1 MALKLLAPLAI
12 AVGGSLI
19 SSLLFPSRK
28 DTKGP
33 ERQNFSD
40 AGIGPINWGVG
51 TFWCTPRVI
60 AQSEVRES
68 GKGKQRNKK
77 GGGKPRCDVVLLI
90 CKGPIQGV
98 TRIIANGKVVFD
110 IRPGNNRNYL
120 DGLTSS
126 WTILD
131 GNQTTINPVLT
142 SIVGSS
148 TAASLN
154 GWALLILEDL
164 QLKDSGGS
172 VPAFEVEVMRYPAE
186 EPDLSGGA
194 SQGVAGAYIELD
206 ADPTAVGSAVPF
218 TALDTGSAA
227 SSVGQIF
234 LSPGSV
240 NSILRLNL
248 PAQSGAY
255 SLTRLWRTG
264 VEIPAGLISGVFT
277 ASPSLSSRSFTT
289 LTSGADTRTFNRQH
303 VPSQGGRYYV
313 NGNLSQGYTAS
324 GTLVTIPYDFNLPGE
339 VAISIRVDG
348 SASLPGASGYVTFQA
363 HSIGFVL
370 TPVIP
375 LIRIQAGTAGTVIA
389 PSVPTGVIPRP
400 GISFAQ
406 SVVNVGAFLQGVQSM
421 TLTGSVTRPFYYQW
435 VFDSGVTIAPPFS
448 LGYRGTIIRALTGI
462 SSFNFGVKRAQVFLK
477 QGNRFFKPRYN
488 STSTPNGTGTI
499 INWYG
504 TFEAFTRTGNIFTS
518 ASGSFSTSQPAE
530 LVHVIRWA
538 SEDAPPISGPGS
550 EQVSSAVR
558 PEEQVHLYQGGLS
571 TFVRQSAYFSPLPKT
586 VSVKVVQCQ
595 DGLERIYNYTT
606 SGRVYGARIEFR
618 QGAGITNVA
627 GDIALEAEGRIS
639 VHTSTG
645 TFPITPYLPALGA
658 WYDRGN
664 QVTPGTWEVARPL
677 EIAPYCVWDEAL
689 DGEVYQI
696 EPSTLPGDYYP
707 VPSVQSR
714 LPLLANALH
723 NQPLSLDD
731 ITTQLLTDF
740 PESVGQWYSQIE
752 NAVDPRATGESLFY
766 GWTIDG
772 QGSVFDSYSRL
783 LASLGIDL
791 VDNYGDLS
799 YVSDNNRTLTQIQED
814 WISRKYNDETGAEEP
829 FYTYEIMPETVSP
842 DEIRL
847 MFRDAGRDGEE
858 SLAYY
863 RSPLFSEAQNSET
876 ISTNAVMAFATAQTL
891 AFRLFARTATRGKK
905 YTVRLNY
912 KAFGSIDIGSLIRFS
927 IVDSDRPIWDVASQ
941 AIRIDQPGWVINRTV
956 TLLVSEIVIDENFNM
971 EVIGYE
977 FLTNSLPQP
986 TINPGDLTSP
996 PDGLPNS
1003 VLMRARVVDVPIWDG
1018 STNTLQRHHQ
1028 AIILSPGTD
1037 VVPSNESAVSTLGG
1051 PYEIINSD
1059 TPGDLIRTGTFTGGN
1074 PILGVID
1081 EGSVLTF
1088 SGVIGDNFGSVSEAL
1103 FLAGQGTWL
1112 QVGTEAIRARNVVW
1126 NGTAWVASY
1135 LLRGLLGT
1143 AFQTSGQ
1150 VTVLSKLKIKDDTS
1164 QDLGVTRD
1172 IRTYAGIQ
1180 SITSTPAAPFTQSGF
1195 TATPYL
1201 PKNLG
1206 SDRQPNGDRILHW
1219 QGHGLSNGVA
1229 VNGQKPLNISI
1240 GQSYDIELIGAPGAF
1255 TASAQNLTLS
1265 SAQLSTATGFRVRQ
1279 RGDFALISGWTT
1291 FTW

>member
-12 AVGGSLI
+12 AIGGSLI

-77 GGGKPRCDVVLLI
+77 GGGKPRCDVVMVI
-90 CKGPIQGV
+90 CKGTIQGV
-98 TRIIANGKVVFD
+98 TRILANGKVMFD

-126 WTILD
+126 WTVLD
-131 GNQTTINPVLT
+131 GTQTSINPVLT
-142 SIVGSS
+142 SIVGAS

-154 GWALLILEDL
+154 GWSLLVLEDL

-186 EPDLSGGA
+186 QLDLSGGTNLTSA
-194 SQGVAGAYIELD
+194 TAYLEID
-206 ADPTAVGSAVPF
+206 DDPTAVGAAVPF
-218 TALDTGSAA
+218 TALNSGVAA
-227 SSVGQIF
+227 GSVGQIF
-234 LSPGSV
+234 QPTAGFPSF
-240 NSILRLNL
+240 LRIDF
-248 PAQSGAY
+248 PTQSGSY
-255 SLTRLWRTG
+255 TLTRLWRTG
-264 VEIPAGLISGVFT
+264 VDIPAGLIPGVFSAT
-277 ASPSLSSRSFTT
+277 PLLQPILNIV
-289 LTSGADTRTFNRQH
+289 LTSSGSVNRAFTVRH
-303 VPSQGGRYYV
+303 VPLQGGRYYV
-313 NGNLSQGYTAS
+313 NNNLNQGYTA
-324 GTLVTIPYDFNLPGE
+324 GGLLVSIPYDFNLPGE
-339 VAISIRVDG
+339 VAISVQITGTGSPGAAGYITIQAARLGFFVTPINPLVALPSG
-348 SASLPGASGYVTFQA
+348 SAGS
-363 HSIGFVL
+363 VL
-370 TPVIP
+370 
-375 LIRIQAGTAGTVIA
+375 A
-389 PSVPTGVIPRP
+389 PSVPTAVIPTT
-400 GISFAQ
+400 GFTFSQ
-406 SVVNVGAFLQGVQSM
+406 SVVPFGSL
-421 TLTGSVTRPFYYQW
+421 LTGRQSITLASGTTPAPFYYRW
-435 VFDSGVTIAPPFS
+435 VFQSGTTIAPPFQ
-448 LGYRGTIIRALTGI
+448 LGYQGTVIDLNSGTL
-462 SSFNFGVKRAQVFLK
+462 SPTFGVIRSQVYLK
-477 QGNRFFKPRYN
+477 QGNIHFKPGYH
-488 STSTPNGTGTI
+488 STKFGTLI
-499 INWYG
+499 DWYG
-504 TFEAFTRTGNIFTS
+504 AFEAFTRSGNTFTPTTGTFN
-518 ASGSFSTSQPAE
+518 TSQAAE
-530 LVHVIRWA
+530 LVHLIRWTSNSDA
-538 SEDAPPISGPGS
+538 SFIGPQTDRVDTAMVPG
-550 EQVSSAVR
+550 A
-558 PEEQVHLYQGGLS
+558 QVHLYQGGLS
-571 TFVRQSAYFSPLPKT
+571 SLVRQSAYFSPLSKT

-606 SGRVYGARIEFR
+606 SDRVYGALIDFQ
-618 QGAGITNVA
+618 QGAGITNLA
-627 GDIALEAEGRIS
+627 GDVALEAEGRIS

-645 TFPITPYLPALGA
+645 TYPITPYLPELGA

-664 QVTPGTWEVARPL
+664 EVTPGTWEIARPL
-677 EIAPYCVWDEAL
+677 EIAPYFVWDEAL

-696 EPSTLPGDYYP
+696 EPSTLSGDYYP

-723 NQPLSLDD
+723 NQPLSLGD
-731 ITTQLLTDF
+731 ITTQLLGDF
-740 PESVGQWYSQIE
+740 PESVGQWYSQIQ
-752 NAVDPRATGESLFY
+752 NAVDPRVSGEDLFY

-772 QGSVFDSYSRL
+772 QGSIFDSYSRL

-791 VDNYGDLS
+791 VDNYGELS
-799 YVSDNNRTLTQIQED
+799 YVSDNSRNLTDIQDD

-863 RSPLFSEAQNSET
+863 RSPLFSESQNSET

-912 KAFGSIDIGSLIRFS
+912 RAFGSIDIGSLIRFR
-927 IVDSDRPIWDVASQ
+927 IVDSDRPIWDVVNEE
-941 AIRIDQPGWVINRTV
+941 IRIDRPGWFINRTV
-956 TLLVSEIVIDENFNM
+956 TLLVSEVVIDENFNM
-971 EVIGYE
+971 EIVGYE
-977 FLTNSLPQP
+977 YLTNALPQP

-996 PDGLPNS
+996 PDGLPDT
-1003 VLMRARVVDVPIWDG
+1003 VLMRSRVVDVPIWDG
-1018 STNTLQRHHQ
+1018 STNTLQKHHQ
-1028 AIILSPGTD
+1028 AIILAPGTD

-1051 PYEIINSD
+1051 PYDIVNSD
-1059 TPGDLIRTGTFTGGN
+1059 TPGDLVRNGTFAGGS

-1112 QVGTEAIRARNVVW
+1112 QVGLEVIRARNVVW
-1126 NGTAWVASY
+1126 NGSAWEASY
-1135 LLRGLLGT
+1135 MLRGLLGT
-1143 AFQTSGQ
+1143 GFQPFGQ
-1150 VTVLSKLKIKDDTS
+1150 VTVLSKLKSKNDTS

-1180 SITSTPAAPFTQSGF
+1180 SISSTPAAPFTQAGF

-1201 PKNLG
+1201 PRNLG
-1206 SDRQPNGDRILHW
+1206 SDLQPNGDRILYW
-1219 QGHGLSNGVA
+1219 QGHGLANGVA
-1229 VNGQKPLNISI
+1229 VNGQKPLNVAI
-1240 GQSYDIELIGAPGAF
+1240 GQSYDIELIGAPGVF
-1255 TASAQNLTLS
+1255 TASSQNLTLS

-1279 RGDFALISGWTT
+1279 RGDFALIGGWTT

>member
-60 AQSEVRES
+60 AQSDIRES

-77 GGGKPRCDVVLLI
+77 GGGKPRCDVVMVI
-90 CKGPIQGV
+90 CKGPIQGA
-98 TRIIANGKVVFD
+98 TRILANGKVVFD

-131 GNQTTINPVLT
+131 GTQTAISPVLT
-142 SIVGSS
+142 SIVGAS

-154 GWALLILEDL
+154 GWALLVMEDL

-172 VPAFEVEVMRYPAE
+172 VPTFEMEIMRYPAE
-186 EPDLSGGA
+186 ELDLSGGIP
-194 SQGVAGAYIELD
+194 QGQTGAYIELD
-206 ADPTAVGSAVPF
+206 ADPTAIGSAVPF
-218 TALDTGSAA
+218 TALDTGASA
-227 SSVGQIF
+227 SLVGQIF
-234 LSPGSV
+234 LSPGSI
-240 NSILRLNL
+240 NSFFRLDL
-248 PAQSGAY
+248 PAQAGTY

-264 VEIPAGLISGVFT
+264 VEIPAGLISGVFNALPT
-277 ASPSLSSRSFTT
+277 LLFREFTT
-289 LTSGADTRTFNRQH
+289 LTSGGAFNRTISVRH
-303 VPSQGGRYYV
+303 APLQGGRYYF
-313 NGNLSQGYTAS
+313 NGDLTQGYTAG
-324 GTLVTIPYDFNLPGE
+324 GTLVTTPYDFNLPGE
-339 VAISIRVDG
+339 VAISLTVGGFG
-348 SASLPGASGYVTFQA
+348 SSGDPGYVTFQT
-363 HSIGFVL
+363 HLVGFIL
-370 TPVIP
+370 NPVNP
-375 LIRIQAGTAGTVIA
+375 LIRIQAGISGTVLPPSA
-389 PSVPTGVIPRP
+389 PTPVISTPGLSFTPSIINTGP
-400 GISFAQ
+400 F
-406 SVVNVGAFLQGVQSM
+406 
-421 TLTGSVTRPFYYQW
+421 LTGQQSIILTGAVTPPFYYRW
-435 VFDSGVTIAPPFS
+435 VFDSGVTVDPPVS
-448 LGYRGTIIRALTGI
+448 LGYRGTVIRAITGI
-462 SSFNFGVKRAQVFLK
+462 SSFNFGVRRAQVYLK
-477 QGNRFFKPRYN
+477 QGSLHFLPRYN
-488 STSTPNGTGTI
+488 ATTAGTVIDWFGA
-499 INWYG
+499 
-504 TFEAFTRTGNIFTS
+504 FEAFTRSGNTFTPSSGTFNTG
-518 ASGSFSTSQPAE
+518 QPAE

-538 SEDAPPISGPGS
+538 SEEVNSMPGPGG
-550 EQVSSAVR
+550 EQVTAAVR
-558 PEEQVHLYQGGLS
+558 PEDQVHLYQGGLS
-571 TFVRQSAYFSPLPKT
+571 SFVHQSAYFSPLPKT

-606 SGRVYGARIEFR
+606 SDRVYGARIEFQ
-618 QGAGITNVA
+618 QGAGITNLA
-627 GDIALEAEGRIS
+627 GDVATEAEGRIS
-639 VHTSTG
+639 IHTSTG
-645 TFPITPYLPALGA
+645 TYPITPYLPELGA

-664 QVTPGTWEVARPL
+664 QVTPGTWEIARPL

-696 EPSTLPGDYYP
+696 EPTSLSGDYYP

-731 ITTQLLTDF
+731 ITTQLLGDF
-740 PESVGQWYSQIE
+740 PESVGQWYAQIE
-752 NAVDPRATGESLFY
+752 NAADPRVSGEDLFY

-772 QGSVFDSYSRL
+772 QGSIFDSYSRL

-791 VDNYGDLS
+791 VDNYGELS
-799 YVSDNNRTLTQIQED
+799 YVSDNSRALTDIQDD
-814 WISRKYNDETGAEEP
+814 WISRKYNDETGNEEP

-912 KAFGSIDIGSLIRFS
+912 RAFGSIDIGSLIRFD
-927 IVDSDRPIWDVASQ
+927 IVDSDRPIWDVVSQ
-941 AIRIDQPGWVINRTV
+941 EIRIDRPGWVINRTV

-971 EVIGYE
+971 EIVGYE
-977 FLTNSLPQP
+977 YLTNSLPQP
-986 TINPGDLTSP
+986 TIGPGDLTSP

-1003 VLMRARVVDVPIWDG
+1003 VLMQARVVDVPIWDG
-1018 STNTLQRHHQ
+1018 STNTLQKHHQ

-1037 VVPSNESAVSTLGG
+1037 VVPSNESATSTLGG

-1059 TPGDLIRTGTFTGGN
+1059 TPGDLVRTGTFAGGS

-1088 SGVIGDNFGSVSEAL
+1088 SGAVGDGFGSVSESL

-1112 QVGTEAIRARNVVW
+1112 QVGTEVIRARNVVW
-1126 NGTAWVASY
+1126 NGSAWAASY

-1143 AFQTSGQ
+1143 SFQSSGQ
-1150 VTVLSKLKIKDDTS
+1150 VTVLGKLKTKNDTA

-1180 SITSTPAAPFTQSGF
+1180 SIASTPAAPFTQAGF

-1201 PKNLG
+1201 PRNLG
-1206 SDRQPNGDRILHW
+1206 SDLQPNGDRTLYW
-1219 QGHGLSNGVA
+1219 QGHGLANGVA

-1240 GQSYDIELIGAPGAF
+1240 GQSYDIELIGAPGLF
-1255 TASAQNLTLS
+1255 SASSQNLTLS
-1265 SAQLSTATGFRVRQ
+1265 SAQLGAATGFRVRQ
-1279 RGDFALISGWTT
+1279 RGDFALIGGWTT
-1291 FTW
+1291 FNF

>member
-77 GGGKPRCDVVLLI
+77 GGGKPRCDVVLVI

-98 TRIIANGKVVFD
+98 TRILANGKVVYD
-110 IRPGNNRNYL
+110 IRPGNNRDYL

-126 WTILD
+126 WTVLD
-131 GNQTTINPVLT
+131 GNQTSINPVLS
-142 SIVGSS
+142 SIVGAS

-154 GWALLILEDL
+154 GWALLVMEDL

-172 VPAFEVEVMRYPAE
+172 VPTFEVEVMRYPAGQVNY
-186 EPDLSGGA
+186 SGGSPLTQA
-194 SQGVAGAYIELD
+194 DAYLD
-206 ADPTAVGSAVPF
+206 IDDIVAVGSAVPF
-218 TALDTGSAA
+218 TALDTGAAA
-227 SSVGQIF
+227 SSVGQIA

-240 NSILRLNL
+240 NSFFRLDF
-248 PAQSGAY
+248 PAQSGTY

-264 VEIPAGLISGVFT
+264 VTIPAGLIPGVFT
-277 ASPSLSSRSFTT
+277 ATPQLSSRLNAT
-289 LTSGADTRTFNRQH
+289 LTSGGAVNRTFLIQH
-303 VPSQGGRYYV
+303 VPLQGGRYYL
-313 NGNLSQGYTAS
+313 NGNLSQGVTAS
-324 GTLVTIPYDFNLPGE
+324 GTVVNTPYSFNSPGE
-339 VAISIRVDG
+339 VAISIRVNSSG
-348 SASLPGASGYVTFQA
+348 SSGAAGYVSFQVA
-363 HSIGFVL
+363 PVGFAL
-370 TPVIP
+370 TATTS
-375 LIRIQAGTAGTVIA
+375 LIAIQAGTAGTVLAPSIPLGIIPQPGITFTQSVNFAGVLTGLQGIAVIA
-389 PSVPTGVIPRP
+389 PSVPK
-400 GISFAQ
+400 
-406 SVVNVGAFLQGVQSM
+406 
-421 TLTGSVTRPFYYQW
+421 FYYLW
-435 VFDSGVTIAPPFS
+435 TFESGMTISPPSS
-448 LGYRGTIIRALTGI
+448 LGYRGTIIRLLIG
-462 SSFNFGVKRAQVFLK
+462 RQLQQVGSDRGHVYLR
-477 QGNRFFKPRYN
+477 QGNLYFRPEYN
-488 STSTPNGTGTI
+488 STSGLSGTLM
-499 INWYG
+499 NWFG
-504 TFEAFTRTGNIFTS
+504 SFRAFTRSGNTFS
-518 ASGSFSTSQPAE
+518 PSSGSFNTSQPAE

-538 SEDAPPISGPGS
+538 SEEDYPIFGAGF
-550 EQVSSAVR
+550 EQMAASMR
-558 PEEQVHLYQGGLS
+558 PQDQVHIYQPNLS
-571 TFVRQSAYFSPLPKT
+571 SFNRQSAYFSPLPKT

-606 SGRVYGARIEFR
+606 SDRVYGAVIEFQ
-618 QGAGITNVA
+618 QGAGITNLA
-627 GDIALEAEGRIS
+627 GDVALEAEGRIS
-639 VHTSTG
+639 VHTSAG
-645 TFPITPYLPALGA
+645 TFPITPYLPELGA

-664 QVTPGTWEVARPL
+664 EVAPGTWEIARPL
-677 EIAPYCVWDEAL
+677 EITPYCVWDEAL

-696 EPSTLPGDYYP
+696 EPTTLSGDYYP

-723 NQPLSLDD
+723 NRPLSLND
-731 ITTQLLTDF
+731 ITTQLLGDF
-740 PESVGQWYSQIE
+740 PESVGQWYSQIQ
-752 NAVDPRATGESLFY
+752 AAADPRTSGEDLFY

-772 QGSVFDSYSRL
+772 QGSIFDSYSRL

-791 VDNYGDLS
+791 VDNYGVLS
-799 YVSDNNRTLTQIQED
+799 YVSDNNRALTTIQDD

-863 RSPLFSEAQNSET
+863 RSPLFSESQNSET

-912 KAFGSIDIGSLIRFS
+912 RAFGSIDIGSLIRFG
-927 IVDSDRPIWDVASQ
+927 IVDSDRPIWDVVSEE
-941 AIRIDQPGWVINRTV
+941 IRIDRPGWVINRTV

-971 EVIGYE
+971 EIVGYE
-977 FLTNSLPQP
+977 YLTNSLPQP
-986 TINPGDLTSP
+986 TVTPNDLTSP

-1003 VLMRARVVDVPIWDG
+1003 VLMQARVVDVPIWDG
-1018 STNTLQRHHQ
+1018 STNTLQKHHQ
-1028 AIILSPGTD
+1028 AIILAPGTD

-1051 PYEIINSD
+1051 PYEITNSD
-1059 TPGDLIRTGTFTGGN
+1059 TPGDLVRNGTFAGGN

-1088 SGVIGDNFGSVSEAL
+1088 SGIVGDGFGSVSEAL
-1103 FLAGQGTWL
+1103 FLSGQGTWL
-1112 QVGTEAIRARNVVW
+1112 QVGLEVIRARNVVW
-1126 NGTAWVASY
+1126 NGSSWVASY

-1143 AFQTSGQ
+1143 SFQSSGQ
-1150 VTVLSKLKIKDDTS
+1150 VTILSRVKTKNDTS

-1180 SITSTPAAPFTQSGF
+1180 SISSTPAAPFTQSGF

-1206 SDRQPNGDRILHW
+1206 SDLQPNGDRILYW

-1240 GQSYDIELIGAPGAF
+1240 GQSYDIELIGAPGTF
-1255 TASAQNLTLS
+1255 TSSSQNLTLS
-1265 SAQLSTATGFRVRQ
+1265 SAQLSAATGFRVRQ
-1279 RGDFALISGWTT
+1279 KGDFALISGWTT
-1291 FTW
+1291 FSW

>member
-1 MALKLLAPLAI
+1 
-12 AVGGSLI
+12 
-19 SSLLFPSRK
+19 
-28 DTKGP
+28 
-33 ERQNFSD
+33 
-40 AGIGPINWGVG
+40 
-51 TFWCTPRVI
+51 
-60 AQSEVRES
+60 
-68 GKGKQRNKK
+68 
-77 GGGKPRCDVVLLI
+77 VVLLI

-142 SIVGSS
+142 SIVGAS
-148 TAASLN
+148 TAANLN
-154 GWALLILEDL
+154 GWSLLVLEDL

-186 EPDLSGGA
+186 ELDLSGGT
-194 SQGVAGAYIELD
+194 SVTVARAFIEID
-206 ADPTAVGSAVPF
+206 DHPTAIGSAVPF
-218 TALDTGSAA
+218 TALDTGASAA
-227 SSVGQIF
+227 LVGQIF

-240 NSILRLNL
+240 NSLFRLNL
-248 PAQSGAY
+248 PAQTGTY

-264 VEIPAGLISGVFT
+264 VEIPAGLISGVFNAST
-277 ASPSLSSRSFTT
+277 ARTVRDFTT
-289 LTSGADTRTFNRQH
+289 LTSGGAVNRSYTFRH
-303 VPSQGGRYYV
+303 VPLQGGLYYV
-313 NGNLSQGYTAS
+313 NNLNQGYTAS
-324 GTLVTIPYDFNLPGE
+324 GTLTNTPYNFNLPGE
-339 VAISIRVDG
+339 VAISITVSNTTG
-348 SASLPGASGYVTFQA
+348 SPGAAGYVTFQI
-363 HSIGFVL
+363 SQTGFNL
-370 TPVIP
+370 NTINP
-375 LIRIQAGTAGTVIA
+375 LIAIQAGTGGTVLA
-389 PSVPTGVIPRP
+389 PSIPTAVIPKP
-400 GISFAQ
+400 GITFAQ
-406 SVVNVGAFLQGVQSM
+406 SVQSAGLYLQGFQTA
-421 TLTGSVTRPFYYQW
+421 TLTGTVNPPFYYRW
-435 VFDSGVTIAPPFS
+435 VFESGVTIAPPVS
-448 LGYRGTIIRALTGI
+448 LGYRATVIRAITPT
-462 SSFNFGVKRAQVFLK
+462 SSFAFGLTRAQVYLK
-477 QGNRFFKPRYN
+477 QGNRHFLPRYN
-488 STSTPNGTGTI
+488 STSSTLGTI
-499 INWYG
+499 IDWFGSFDAFIRSGNDFTPSSG
-504 TFEAFTRTGNIFTS
+504 TFN
-518 ASGSFSTSQPAE
+518 TSQPAE
-530 LVHVIRWA
+530 VVHLIRWA
-538 SEDAPPISGPGS
+538 SEDRSAILGPTVDQAS
-550 EQVSSAVR
+550 AAVR
-558 PEEQVHLYQGGLS
+558 PEEQLHLYQGGLS
-571 TFVRQSAYFSPLPKT
+571 TLVRQSAYFSPLPKT

-606 SGRVYGARIEFR
+606 SARVYGARIEFR
-618 QGAGITNVA
+618 QGAGITNAA
-627 GDIALEAEGRIS
+627 GDIATEAEGRIS

-645 TFPITPYLPALGA
+645 TFPITPYLSALGA
-658 WYDRGN
+658 WYDRGR
-664 QVTPGTWEVARPL
+664 QVTPGTWEIARPL
-677 EIAPYCVWDEAL
+677 EIAPYCVWDESL

-696 EPSTLPGDYYP
+696 QPTSLSGDYYP

-714 LPLLANALH
+714 LPFLANALH
-723 NQPLSLDD
+723 NQPLSLND
-731 ITTQLLTDF
+731 ITDQLLADF
-740 PESVGQWYSQIE
+740 PESVGQWYSQIS
-752 NAVDPRATGESLFY
+752 AAIDPRLSGEDLFY

-791 VDNYGDLS
+791 VDNYGVLS

-814 WISRKYNDETGAEEP
+814 WISRRYNDETGAEEP

-927 IVDSDRPIWDVASQ
+927 IVDSDRPIWDVVSQ
-941 AIRIDQPGWVINRTV
+941 SIRIDQPGWVINRTV
-956 TLLVSEIVIDENFNM
+956 TLLVSEVVIDENFNM
-971 EVIGYE
+971 EIIGYE

-986 TINPGDLTSP
+986 TITPNDLTSP

-1003 VLMRARVVDVPIWDG
+1003 ALMKSRVVDVPIWDG
-1018 STNTLQRHHQ
+1018 SANTLQKHHQ
-1028 AIILSPGTD
+1028 AIILAPGTD
-1037 VVPSNESAVSTLGG
+1037 VVPSNESATSTLGG

-1059 TPGDLIRTGTFTGGN
+1059 TPGDLVRNGTFTGGN

-1088 SGVIGDNFGSVSEAL
+1088 TGVIGDGFGSVSEAL

-1112 QVGTEAIRARNVVW
+1112 QVGTEVIRARNVTW

-1143 AFQTSGQ
+1143 SFQASGQ
-1150 VTVLSKLKIKDDTS
+1150 VTVLSKLKVKNDTS

-1201 PKNLG
+1201 PRNLG
-1206 SDRQPNGDRILHW
+1206 TDRQPNGDRILHW
-1219 QGHGLSNGVA
+1219 QGHGLSSGVA
-1229 VNGQKPLNISI
+1229 VNGQKPLNIAI
-1240 GQSYDIELIGAPGAF
+1240 GQSYDIELIGAPGVF
-1255 TASAQNLTLS
+1255 TASSQSLTLS

>member
-60 AQSEVRES
+60 AQSDIRES

-77 GGGKPRCDVVLLI
+77 GGGKPRCDVVLVI
-90 CKGPIQGV
+90 CKGPIQGA
-98 TRIIANGKVVFD
+98 TRILANGKVVFD

-120 DGLTSS
+120 DELTSS
-126 WTILD
+126 WTVLD
-131 GNQTTINPVLT
+131 GTQTSINPVLT
-142 SIVGSS
+142 SIVGSN

-154 GWALLILEDL
+154 GWALLVLEDL

-186 EPDLSGGA
+186 QPDLSGGTG
-194 SQGVAGAYIELD
+194 QGLTGAYIELD
-206 ADPTAVGSAVPF
+206 AYPTAVGSAVPF

-240 NSILRLNL
+240 NSLFRINF
-248 PAQSGAY
+248 PAQSGTY

-264 VEIPAGLISGVFT
+264 VTIPAGLISGVFN
-277 ASPSLSSRSFTT
+277 AAPSSSFRYFTT
-289 LTSGADTRTFNRQH
+289 LTSGLDTRTFNLQH
-303 VPSQGGRYYV
+303 VPLQGGLYYV
-313 NGNLSQGYTAS
+313 NGNLAQGYTAG
-324 GTLVTIPYDFNLPGE
+324 GTLVTTPYDFNLPGE
-339 VAISIRVDG
+339 VAISIRIDG
-348 SASLPGASGYVTFQA
+348 SALLPGASGYITVQV
-363 HSIGFVL
+363 SLIGFIL
-370 TPVIP
+370 TPINP
-375 LIRIQAGTAGTVIA
+375 LIRIQAGTAGTVLA
-389 PSVPTGVIPRP
+389 PSVPAGVLPSP

-406 SVVNVGAFLQGVQSM
+406 SVVNIGAFEQGVQSM
-421 TLTGSVTRPFYYQW
+421 TLTGTVPRPFYYLW
-435 VFDSGVTIAPPFS
+435 VFDSGVTIDPPFS

-462 SSFNFGVKRAQVFLK
+462 SSFTFGVRRAQVFLK
-477 QGNRFFKPRYN
+477 QGNRHFLPRYN
-488 STSTPNGTGTI
+488 STSTVTGAGNIIDWNGA
-499 INWYG
+499 
-504 TFEAFTRTGNIFTS
+504 FEAFTRTGNIFTPS
-518 ASGSFSTSQPAE
+518 SGTFNTSQPAE

-538 SEDAPPISGPGS
+538 SEEADLISGPGS
-550 EQVSSAVR
+550 EQVSAAVL
-558 PEEQVHLYQGGLS
+558 PEDQVHLYQGGLS
-571 TFVRQSAYFSPLPKT
+571 SFVRQSAYFSPLQKT

-606 SGRVYGARIEFR
+606 SDRVYGARIDFQ
-618 QGAGITNVA
+618 QGAGIANLA
-627 GDIALEAEGRIS
+627 GDIATEAEGRIS

-645 TFPITPYLPALGA
+645 TYPITPYLPELGS
-658 WYDRGN
+658 WYDRGIE
-664 QVTPGTWEVARPL
+664 VTPGTWEIARPL

-696 EPSTLPGDYYP
+696 EPSTLSGDYYP

-731 ITTQLLTDF
+731 ITTQLVGDF
-740 PESVGQWYSQIE
+740 PESVGQWYSQIA
-752 NAVDPRATGESLFY
+752 NAVDPRATGEDLFY

-772 QGSVFDSYSRL
+772 QGSIFDSYSRL

-791 VDNYGDLS
+791 VDNYGELS
-799 YVSDNNRTLTQIQED
+799 YVSDNSRNLTDIQDD

-858 SLAYY
+858 SLSYY
-863 RSPLFSEAQNSET
+863 RSPLFSESQNSET

-912 KAFGSIDIGSLIRFS
+912 RAFGSIDIGSLIRFQ
-927 IVDSDRPIWDVASQ
+927 IVDSDRPIWDVVLQ
-941 AIRIDQPGWVINRTV
+941 EIRIDRPGWVINRTV
-956 TLLVSEIVIDENFNM
+956 TLLVSEVVIDENFNM
-971 EVIGYE
+971 EIIGYE
-977 FLTNSLPQP
+977 YLTNSLPQP
-986 TINPGDLTSP
+986 TITPANLSSP

-1003 VLMRARVVDVPIWDG
+1003 VLMQSRVIDVPIWDG
-1018 STNTLQRHHQ
+1018 STNTLQKHHQ

-1059 TPGDLIRTGTFTGGN
+1059 TPGDLVRTGTFTGGS

-1088 SGVIGDNFGSVSEAL
+1088 SGVVGDNFGSVSESL
-1103 FLAGQGTWL
+1103 FLSGQGTWL
-1112 QVGTEAIRARNVVW
+1112 QVGTEVVRARNVVW

-1143 AFQTSGQ
+1143 SFQPSGQ
-1150 VTVLSKLKIKDDTS
+1150 VTILSKLKTKNDTS

-1180 SITSTPAAPFTQSGF
+1180 SITSTPAAPFTQAGF

-1206 SDRQPNGDRILHW
+1206 SDLQPNGDRILYW
-1219 QGHGLSNGVA
+1219 QGHGLANGVA
-1229 VNGQKPLNISI
+1229 VNGQKPLNIAI
-1240 GQSYDIELIGAPGAF
+1240 GQSYDIELIGSPGMF
-1255 TASAQNLTLS
+1255 TSSSQNLTLS

-1291 FTW
+1291 FNF

>member
-77 GGGKPRCDVVLLI
+77 GGGKPRCDVVMVI

-98 TRIIANGKVVFD
+98 TRILANGKVMFD

-131 GNQTTINPVLT
+131 GTQTAINPVLT
-142 SIVGSS
+142 SIVGAS

-154 GWALLILEDL
+154 GWALLVMEDL

-172 VPAFEVEVMRYPAE
+172 VPTFEMELMRYPSQE
-186 EPDLSGGA
+186 LDLS
-194 SQGVAGAYIELD
+194 AGAPLNIAVSYIELD
-206 ADPTAVGSAVPF
+206 DEPTAVGSAVPF
-218 TALDTGSAA
+218 TALDTGTAIGA
-227 SSVGQIF
+227 PVGQIF
-234 LSPGSV
+234 QSPGSV
-240 NSILRLNL
+240 NSFFRLNF
-248 PAQSGAY
+248 PAQSGIY

-264 VEIPAGLISGVFT
+264 VEIPAGIVPGVFT
-277 ASPSLSSRSFTT
+277 AQPQ
-289 LTSGADTRTFNRQH
+289 LTYRFWPTVSGAVNRTFFVQH
-303 VPSQGGRYYV
+303 VPLQGGLYYL
-313 NGNLSQGYTAS
+313 NGNLLQGYTPS
-324 GTLVTIPYDFNLPGE
+324 GTVVNTPYNFTLPGE
-339 VAISIRVDG
+339 VAISMLIG
-348 SASLPGASGYVTFQA
+348 GNGAPGAAGFVTFQV
-363 HSIGFVL
+363 ILTGFSL
-370 TPVIP
+370 LPINP
-375 LIRIQAGTAGTVIA
+375 LIAIQAGTAGTVLA
-389 PSVPTGVIPRP
+389 PSNPTSVIPTS
-400 GISFAQ
+400 GLTFSQGLSSLLGFQAGLQSISVA
-406 SVVNVGAFLQGVQSM
+406 GTIA
-421 TLTGSVTRPFYYQW
+421 TPFYYRW
-435 VFDSGVTIAPPFS
+435 VFESGMTIAPPQFTV
-448 LGYRGTIIRALTGI
+448 GYRGTIIRLI
-462 SSFNFGVKRAQVFLK
+462 SGSPTTNFGVLRSQAYLR
-477 QGNRFFKPRYN
+477 QGALYFKPGYH
-488 STSTPNGTGTI
+488 STSDGSLMDWFGS
-499 INWYG
+499 
-504 TFEAFTRTGNIFTS
+504 FEAFTRSGNNFTPSSGTFNTAQS
-518 ASGSFSTSQPAE
+518 AE
-530 LVHVIRWA
+530 VVHVIRWA
-538 SEDAPPISGPGS
+538 CEQRPGTSGPLL
-550 EQVSSAVR
+550 EQVRTAMR
-558 PEEQVHLYQGGLS
+558 PADQVHVYQNGLS
-571 TFVRQSAYFSPLPKT
+571 TYVRQSAYFSPLPKT

-606 SGRVYGARIEFR
+606 SDRVYGAIIEFQ

-627 GDIALEAEGRIS
+627 GDVATEAEGRIS

-645 TFPITPYLPALGA
+645 TYPITPFLPELGA
-658 WYDRGN
+658 WYDRGSE
-664 QVTPGTWEVARPL
+664 VTPGTWEIARPL
-677 EIAPYCVWDEAL
+677 EIVPYCVWDESL

-696 EPSTLPGDYYP
+696 EPTTLPGDYYP

-723 NQPLSLDD
+723 NQPLSLND
-731 ITTQLLTDF
+731 ITDQLLADF
-740 PESVGQWYSQIE
+740 PESVGQWHSQIQ
-752 NAVDPRATGESLFY
+752 AATDPRFTGEDLFY

-772 QGSVFDSYSRL
+772 QGSIFDSYSRL

-791 VDNYGDLS
+791 VDNYGELS
-799 YVSDNNRTLTQIQED
+799 YVSDNNRTLTTIQDD
-814 WISRKYNDETGAEEP
+814 WISRKYNDETGSEEP

-912 KAFGSIDIGSLIRFS
+912 RAFGSIDIGSLIRFR
-927 IVDSDRPIWDVASQ
+927 IVDSDRPIWEVVSQ
-941 AIRIDQPGWVINRTV
+941 EIRIDRPGWIINRTV

-971 EVIGYE
+971 EIIGYE
-977 FLTNSLPQP
+977 YLTNSVPQP
-986 TINPGDLTSP
+986 TIGPGDLTSP

-1003 VLMRARVVDVPIWDG
+1003 VLMQARVVDVPIWDG
-1018 STNTLQRHHQ
+1018 STNPLQKHHQ
-1028 AIILSPGTD
+1028 AIVLAPGAD

-1059 TPGDLIRTGTFTGGN
+1059 TPGDLIRNGTFAGGN

-1088 SGVIGDNFGSVSEAL
+1088 SGVVGDGFGSVSESL

-1112 QVGTEAIRARNVVW
+1112 QVGLEVIRARDVVW
-1126 NGTAWVASY
+1126 NGSAWVASY

-1143 AFQTSGQ
+1143 GFQPFGQ
-1150 VTVLSKLKIKDDTS
+1150 VTILSKLKVKNDTS

-1201 PKNLG
+1201 PRNLG
-1206 SDRQPNGDRILHW
+1206 SDLQPNGGRILHW
-1219 QGHGLSNGVA
+1219 QGHGLANGVA
-1229 VNGQKPLNISI
+1229 VNGQKPLNIAI
-1240 GQSYDIELIGAPGAF
+1240 GQSYDIELIGAPGLF
-1255 TASAQNLTLS
+1255 TASSQNLTLS
-1265 SAQLSTATGFRVRQ
+1265 SAQLGAATGFRVRQ
-1279 RGDFALISGWTT
+1279 RGDFALIGGWTT
-1291 FTW
+1291 FNW

>member
-90 CKGPIQGV
+90 CKGPIQGA
-98 TRIIANGKVVFD
+98 TRILANGKVVYD
-110 IRPGNNRNYL
+110 IRPGNNRNFL

-126 WTILD
+126 WTVLD
-131 GNQTTINPVLT
+131 GTQTSINPVLT
-142 SIVGSS
+142 SIVGAS
-148 TAASLN
+148 TAANLN
-154 GWALLILEDL
+154 GWALLVLEDL

-172 VPAFEVEVMRYPAE
+172 VPGFEVEVMRYPAE
-186 EPDLSGGA
+186 ELDLSGGVNQTA
-194 SQGVAGAYIELD
+194 ARAYIEID
-206 ADPTAVGSAVPF
+206 DYPAAAGSAVPF
-218 TALDTGSAA
+218 TALDTGASA
-227 SSVGQIF
+227 SLVGQIS

-240 NSILRLNL
+240 NSFFRIDF
-248 PAQSGAY
+248 PAQSGTY

-277 ASPSLSSRSFTT
+277 AVPTREVRNFTT
-289 LTSGADTRTFNRQH
+289 LPSGGSLNRSYTFRH
-303 VPSQGGRYYV
+303 VPLQGGLYYT
-313 NGNLSQGYTAS
+313 NNLNQGYTAS
-324 GTLVTIPYDFNLPGE
+324 GTLVNTPYNFTLPGE
-339 VAISIRVDG
+339 VAISITISSAG
-348 SASLPGASGYVTFQA
+348 SPGAAGYVTFQMNLL
-363 HSIGFVL
+363 GFNL
-370 TPVIP
+370 TPINP
-375 LIRIQAGTAGTVIA
+375 LIAIQAGTVGTVLP
-389 PSVPTGVIPRP
+389 PSVPTAVIPAS
-400 GISFAQ
+400 GISFTQ
-406 SVVNVGAFLQGVQSM
+406 SVQSAGPYLQGFQTVS
-421 TLTGSVTRPFYYQW
+421 LTGPVTPPFYYRW
-435 VFDSGVTIAPPFS
+435 VFESGVTISPPSS
-448 LGYRGTIIRALTGI
+448 LGYRGTILRTII
-462 SSFNFGVKRAQVFLK
+462 PVSSLAAGVTRTQVYLK
-477 QGNRFFKPRYN
+477 QGNRHFRPRYN
-488 STSTPNGTGTI
+488 SNPSPLGTI
-499 INWYG
+499 IDWFG
-504 TFEAFTRTGNIFTS
+504 SFEAFTRSGNNFTPTTGTLN
-518 ASGSFSTSQPAE
+518 TSQPAE
-530 LVHVIRWA
+530 LVNVIRWA
-538 SEDAPPISGPGS
+538 SEQRSTIL
-550 EQVSSAVR
+550 VSTVDQASAAVR
-558 PEEQVHLYQGGLS
+558 PEEQLHVYQGGLS
-571 TFVRQSAYFSPLPKT
+571 PAVRQSAYFSPLPKT

-606 SGRVYGARIEFR
+606 SSRVYGARIEFR

-627 GDIALEAEGRIS
+627 GDVATEAEGRIS

-645 TFPITPYLPALGA
+645 TFPITPYLRALGA
-658 WYDRGN
+658 WYDLGR
-664 QVTPGTWEVARPL
+664 QVTPGTWEIARPL

-696 EPSTLPGDYYP
+696 QPTSLSGDYYP

-714 LPLLANALH
+714 LPFLANALH
-723 NQPLSLDD
+723 NQPLSLDE

-740 PESVGQWYSQIE
+740 PESVGQWYAQIE
-752 NAVDPRATGESLFY
+752 DAVDPRVSGEDLFY

-791 VDNYGDLS
+791 VDNYGVLS
-799 YVSDNNRTLTQIQED
+799 YASDNNRTLTTIQED

-927 IVDSDRPIWDVASQ
+927 IVDSDRPIWDVVSRE
-941 AIRIDQPGWVINRTV
+941 IRIDRPGWVINRTV

-971 EVIGYE
+971 EIIGYE
-977 FLTNSLPQP
+977 YLTNSLPQP
-986 TINPGDLTSP
+986 TINPADLTSP

-1003 VLMRARVVDVPIWDG
+1003 ALMQSRVVDVPIWDG
-1018 STNTLQRHHQ
+1018 STNTLQKHHQ

-1037 VVPSNESAVSTLGG
+1037 VVPSNESATSTLGG

-1059 TPGDLIRTGTFTGGN
+1059 TPGDLVRNGTFAGGN
-1074 PILGVID
+1074 PRLGVID

-1088 SGVIGDNFGSVSEAL
+1088 TGTVGDAFGSVSESL

-1112 QVGTEAIRARNVVW
+1112 QVGLEVIRARNVVW
-1126 NGTAWVASY
+1126 NGSAWVASY
-1135 LLRGLLGT
+1135 MLRGLLGT
-1143 AFQTSGQ
+1143 GFQSSGQ
-1150 VTVLSKLKIKDDTS
+1150 VTVLSKLKVKNDTA

-1180 SITSTPAAPFTQSGF
+1180 SISSTPAAPFTQSGF

-1201 PKNLG
+1201 PRNLG
-1206 SDRQPNGDRILHW
+1206 SDLQPNGDRILYW
-1219 QGHGLSNGVA
+1219 QGHGLANGVA
-1229 VNGQKPLNISI
+1229 VNGQKPLNIAI
-1240 GQSYDIELIGAPGAF
+1240 GQSYDIELIGAPGMF
-1255 TASAQNLTLS
+1255 TASSQNLTLS